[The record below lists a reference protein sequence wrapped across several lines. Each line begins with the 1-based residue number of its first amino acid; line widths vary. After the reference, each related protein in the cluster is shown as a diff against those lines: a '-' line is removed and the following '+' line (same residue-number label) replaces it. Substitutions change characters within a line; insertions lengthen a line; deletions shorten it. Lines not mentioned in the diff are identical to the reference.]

1 MEEDKLI
8 NDIYP
13 KNDNNNKK
21 EEIKKILKNIK
32 DSDNSKD
39 KFMNILKLT
48 KHINDLKESDKIN
61 VLKSIDVEFL
71 CLLLRSQ
78 NEFKLFTLRLINSL
92 IGSSTCVY
100 LKACFPFI
108 NSIIVSYSCYVKN
121 WSNRLK
127 KDVQI
132 CNKENKKGINKNASI
147 ENNWEQKEKGF
158 SIYDNKYNTCAGDNK
173 YECDDKHLDDDNYI
187 SCDQD
192 ELKDINIIYNECITF
207 FLKTQAFLKEE
218 EIFNNFYFNS
228 ENNDLDVDVEMYF
241 FNKRLKKKYNEEKDN
256 VINNE
261 EDVEEN
267 NFIVNKKKGNHDT
280 KNKCNLNDI
289 NNINPKRYFDN
300 EKNSSNNIY
309 DDNTSNT
316 DMSILDDDKE
326 QDFYFSNEKIC
337 LINLIFTI
345 LKENINLKELQNKKN
360 NNKKGNNNDINVD
373 NMNNKDNINSIY
385 KKKCIDIAK
394 YNIFLLN
401 EQCIYI
407 SLHFLNNIILKL
419 NDNKYVKEYFH
430 LLNRLAENYNEPKLR
445 ITVMNCLTNL
455 NIYIKKKNIENIL
468 DEKNIYKF
476 YANIIYYFSEIKDE
490 KEKEILYRLY
500 STIYSCLH
508 FIYVNYDSI
517 DILKTPL
524 SYMSVEL
531 YLFFE
536 DVMKYVSKKEFNN
549 YIFYNKYFK
558 QMIHM
563 ICINVEHILKFLS
576 EHYSWYYEKDE
587 IKNDDKGND
596 ISSLYVVENPN
607 IMIEKKK
614 LIKNE
619 NTRENINDKNNN
631 NILYVNPTDKICK
644 KTIIELDLNNMYG
657 VILKIKKIMDILLEF
672 FKDIKDIFKL
682 QDEEKQKDLIKF
694 KNEFNKEI
702 NVLIKLFCNYL
713 IYENVH
719 YIDDFI
725 NLLEFFSIII
735 NEDNFF
741 YLLIVKYIDP
751 NRYFNNKIFLSKL
764 LLYIFNLNMKN
775 IIQIK
780 ILFHLY
786 HKCTFNI
793 LNYLEIKEP
802 KDISNFSSFIQNNTH
817 NYSFIQILNISI
829 DKLNN
834 LNFIYILCQ
843 DEYQIKMNNNSKQN
857 IKNLLLFHIHFFFYY
872 YFSILQKH
880 NFDIINEQ
888 KKNKFDLYKE
898 NYYNI
903 SNNSIKKNTQQFF
916 LSLKI
921 LFAISA
927 FLFMRFDSYVITNN
941 LKKSEILFIQDCLIL
956 SLLNLKFLN
965 EHESKD
971 NELSEMKKKKKKYFC
986 QVLKLTYFIMYYHP
1000 YFISLFIFRW
1010 KQIKDQDNNNVFFDV
1025 NKIKLKEEHLSICK
1039 LLNNFISN
1047 YV

>member
-1 MEEDKLI
+1 MEKDKLI
-8 NDIYP
+8 NEIYTN
-13 KNDNNNKK
+13 NDNNKKK
-21 EEIKKILKNIK
+21 EEINKIFKNIK
-32 DSDNSKD
+32 DSDNTKD

-92 IGSSTCVY
+92 IGSSTYVY

-127 KDVQI
+127 KDVEKF
-132 CNKENKKGINKNASI
+132 NKENKKGINKNVPV
-147 ENNWEQKEKGF
+147 ENNWVKKEKDLP
-158 SIYDNKYNTCAGDNK
+158 IYDNKYNTCEDDK
-173 YECDDKHLDDDNYI
+173 YEDADNYK

-192 ELKDINIIYNECITF
+192 QLKDINIIYNECITF
-207 FLKTQAFLKEE
+207 FLKMQPFLKEE
-218 EIFNNFYFNS
+218 EIINNFYFNS

-241 FNKRLKKKYNEEKDN
+241 FNKRLKKKYSEEKDN

-261 EDVEEN
+261 KDFEEN

-280 KNKCNLNDI
+280 KNKCDLNDI

-300 EKNSSNNIY
+300 EENSSNNIC
-309 DDNTSNT
+309 DDNTSNS
-316 DMSILDDDKE
+316 DISLLDDDDKE
-326 QDFYFSNEKIC
+326 QNFYFCDEKIC
-337 LINLIFTI
+337 LIDLIFTI
-345 LKENINLKELQNKKN
+345 LKENINLKELLNKIN
-360 NNKKGNNNDINVD
+360 ENKGNNNDKNVD
-373 NMNNKDNINSIY
+373 NINNMDKEKIISIY
-385 KKKCIDIAK
+385 KEKCTDMVK
-394 YNIFLLN
+394 YNMILLN

-419 NDNKYVKEYFH
+419 NYNKYVKEYFH
-430 LLNRLAENYNEPKLR
+430 LLNRLVENYNEPKLR
-445 ITVMNCLTNL
+445 ITLMNCLTNL
-455 NIYIKKKNIENIL
+455 NIYIKKKRNIENIL

-490 KEKEILYRLY
+490 KEKEILYTLY

-508 FIYVNYDSI
+508 FIYVNYESI
-517 DILKTPL
+517 DILKIPL

-563 ICINVEHILKFLS
+563 ICTNVEHILNFLS
-576 EHYSWYYEKDE
+576 EHYTWHYEKNE
-587 IKNDDKGND
+587 IKNDDKEKE
-596 ISSLYVVENPN
+596 ISLSIVENTN

-619 NTRENINDKNNN
+619 NTKQNINDKSNN
-631 NILYVNPTDKICK
+631 NIFINTTDEIS
-644 KTIIELDLNNMYG
+644 KTRVIQLDLNNMYV
-657 VILKIKKIMDILLEF
+657 VISKIKKIMDILLEF

-682 QDEEKQKDLIKF
+682 ENEEKKKDLLKF
-694 KNEFNKEI
+694 KKEFKEEI

-725 NLLEFFSIII
+725 NLLELFSNII
-735 NEDNFF
+735 NEDNFY
-741 YLLIVKYIDP
+741 YLLIVKYIHP

-764 LLYIFNLNMKN
+764 LLYILNLNMKN
-775 IIQIK
+775 IVQIK
-780 ILFHLY
+780 ILFDLY
-786 HKCTFNI
+786 YKCTFNI
-793 LNYLEIKEP
+793 LNYLKIKEL
-802 KDISNFSSFIQNNTH
+802 KDISKFSSIIQHNTN
-817 NYSFIQILNISI
+817 NYSFIQMLNISI
-829 DKLNN
+829 DKLNH

-843 DEYQIKMNNNSKQN
+843 NEYQMKMDNISKEN
-857 IKNLLLFHIHFFFYY
+857 IKNLLFFHTHFFLYY
-872 YFSILQKH
+872 YFCILQE
-880 NFDIINEQ
+880 NNYDIIHEQ
-888 KKNKFDLYKE
+888 KNKLDLYKE

-903 SNNSIKKNTQQFF
+903 CNNSIKKNTHQFF
-916 LSLKI
+916 LALKI
-921 LFAISA
+921 LFSISA
-927 FLFMRFDSYVITNN
+927 FLFMRFDSYVITSILNKN
-941 LKKSEILFIQDCLIL
+941 EILFIQDCLIL

-971 NELSEMKKKKKKYFC
+971 NELSDMKKKKKKYFF
-986 QVLKLTYFIMYYHP
+986 QVLKLVYFIMYYHP
-1000 YFISLFIFRW
+1000 YFISLFIFRL
-1010 KQIKDQDNNNVFFDV
+1010 KQIKQQDNNNVFFDI
-1025 NKIKLKEEHLSICK
+1025 NKIKMKEEHLSICK
-1039 LLNNFISN
+1039 LLNNFINN